1 MMISLCCFCIGLQ
14 QLESRGHKIK
24 KKPVT
29 VEFKPLS
36 EDKPGPPQLKSD
48 EDDGEEEEPTKIEVG
63 NAPDVDT
70 DTLKAFFEGP
80 KSGGCED
87 AVAEIKKISLGV
99 FHVTFHD
106 PKGIRYYPIVYE
118 SILS

>member
-1 MMISLCCFCIGLQ
+1 MCCFCIGLQ

-48 EDDGEEEEPTKIEVG
+48 EDDGEEEEPTKIKVG
-63 NAPDVDT
+63 NAPDVDA
-70 DTLKAFFEGP
+70 DALKAFFEGP

-106 PKGIRYYPIVYE
+106 PKGIRYYLFSHTIVYE